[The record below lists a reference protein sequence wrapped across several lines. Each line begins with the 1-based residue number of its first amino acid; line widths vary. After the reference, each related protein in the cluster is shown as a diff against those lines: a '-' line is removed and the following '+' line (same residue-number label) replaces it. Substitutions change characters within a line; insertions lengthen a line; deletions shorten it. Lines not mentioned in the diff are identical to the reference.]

1 MLTITLLGINKSYF
15 EYVCINWMITLRQS
29 RIAALLYFIFL
40 KLKCLA
46 LSKQIDTFLERNEDA
61 ISFRTCERSTY
72 QHVCCFFFFNTPT
85 YFISHYACFYLKWIK
100 IKNKREIRVSK
111 MMKSNS
117 QILKCKCFFTND
129 RFRKCHM
136 NKIDVECKKYTFY
149 NLIWITFCIYKI
161 AWFMHILSF
170 SAQFSRVV

>member
-15 EYVCINWMITLRQS
+15 EYICIYWTITLRQS
-29 RIAALLYFIFL
+29 CIAALLYFIFL

-111 MMKSNS
+111 MMKTFS
-117 QILKCKCFFTND
+117 QIQKCKCFLANN
-129 RFRKCHM
+129 RFRNFTWIKSMISIYFQVNNFIDIHL
-136 NKIDVECKKYTFY
+136 NKYFRTISSE
-149 NLIWITFCIYKI
+149 
-161 AWFMHILSF
+161 
-170 SAQFSRVV
+170 